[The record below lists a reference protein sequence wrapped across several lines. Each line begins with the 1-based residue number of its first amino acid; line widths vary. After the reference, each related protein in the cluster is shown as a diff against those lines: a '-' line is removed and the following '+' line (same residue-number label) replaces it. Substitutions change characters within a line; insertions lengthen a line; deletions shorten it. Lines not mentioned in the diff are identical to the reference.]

1 MCVLLV
7 NESEDRRERERKQG
21 KKEGRRGKKAGKEER
36 EVKLKRGE
44 LRR

>member
-1 MCVLLV
+1 VCVLLV